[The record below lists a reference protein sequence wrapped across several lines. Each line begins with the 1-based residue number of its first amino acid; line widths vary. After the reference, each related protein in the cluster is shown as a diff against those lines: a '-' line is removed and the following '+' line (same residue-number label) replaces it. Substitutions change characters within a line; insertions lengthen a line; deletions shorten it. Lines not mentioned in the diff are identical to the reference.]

1 MLISSNIVIML
12 SQNSNCSLKT
22 LLILSK
28 NIKELWQQIKNEMH
42 TLLNQS
48 LQRFDKIK
56 ERLRVK
62 ENE

>member
-1 MLISSNIVIML
+1 MLSNAVIAL

-22 LLILSK
+22 LLTLSK
-28 NIKELWQQIKNEMH
+28 SIEELQQQIENKMH

-48 LQRFDKIK
+48 LQHLDKIK